1 MSVLHSLLPAL
12 KGPSKFAQ
20 GNALRFLFCAELALK
35 GRHKG
40 LLAAVVGLVTIT
52 LSSCASISV
61 DDANSSVRQNKPSLI
76 YVMNFSTA
84 HAEFDVDR
92 TGANL
97 ADFKSNL
104 QLMLRTGL
112 VKEITDKLVPAVAET
127 RLANHREKNAWL
139 VRGEFVTV
147 KQGSRLLRSA
157 IGFGAGGTKL
167 ETRVQ
172 VYDLAQNPGTP
183 FLTFSTTGGSN
194 AEPGAILAFTT
205 DPLQLAIGGVSGAAH
220 GLSEDAARTAR
231 EITAELSDDM
241 YARGWISANERVAPK
256 RERDLENT
264 W

>member
-1 MSVLHSLLPAL
+1 MTRT
-12 KGPSKFAQ
+12 FA
-20 GNALRFLFCAELALK
+20 
-35 GRHKG
+35 
-40 LLAAVVGLVTIT
+40 LLAVLCALT
-52 LSSCASISV
+52 SCASISV
-61 DDANSSVRQNKPSLI
+61 DDARESVRQNKPSLV
-76 YVMNFSTA
+76 YVMNFSTT
-84 HAEFDVDR
+84 HADVEVDR
-92 TGANL
+92 TGDKL

-112 VKEITDKLVPAVAET
+112 VKEIGDKLVPAFSET
-127 RLANHREKNAWL
+127 QLGNHRQPNAWL

-172 VYDLAQNPGTP
+172 VFDLAQNPNAP

-194 AEPGAILAFTT
+194 AEPGAILALTT

-220 GLSEDAARTAR
+220 GLSEDTARTAR
-231 EITAELSDDM
+231 EITAELSDYM
-241 YARGWISANERVAPK
+241 YARGWISADQRVAPK
-256 RERDLENT
+256 HERDLENT

>member
-1 MSVLHSLLPAL
+1 MT
-12 KGPSKFAQ
+12 
-20 GNALRFLFCAELALK
+20 RILAL
-35 GRHKG
+35 
-40 LLAAVVGLVTIT
+40 LA
-52 LSSCASISV
+52 LSCALTSCASISV
-61 DDANSSVRQNKPSLI
+61 DDARASVRQNKPSLV
-76 YVMNFSTA
+76 YVTDFSTA
-84 HAEFDVDR
+84 HADFEVDR
-92 TGANL
+92 TGDAL
-97 ADFKSNL
+97 AGFKSNL
-104 QLMLRTGL
+104 QLMLSTGL
-112 VKEITDKLVPAVAET
+112 AKEISDRLVPAIAE
-127 RLANHREKNAWL
+127 NKPGNQREKNAWL

-172 VYDLAQNPGTP
+172 VCDAQNPGAP

-231 EITAELSDDM
+231 EITAELSDYM
-241 YARGWISANERVAPK
+241 YARGWISADQRVAPK
-256 RERDLENT
+256 HEHDTDT